1 MKDFDIILSDKNKVP
16 MNVTDKNLYVYDFSS
31 FSLVQLHH
39 NASELLAERIKEK
52 LNANTANVSL
62 INELAKDVK
71 IEYVA
76 KLSESVEE
84 KLKKG
89 ELSFGIRKKTGEMYA
104 VIKNALTGE
113 VVSTVTLEEKVV
125 KDLGVLPELSSIQAQ
140 LASLSE
146 QIESLNRIIQRVEQ
160 GQYNDRYAGF
170 FSARQLIYEG
180 ISTQDEFV
188 RKTLFLNAIN
198 ISNETIA
205 KLMLSIHY
213 DSISL
218 LDIKTNPKEAVRID
232 SLLQT
237 SLGYLNQSVQ
247 LNLIAYTALG
257 ERDAI
262 YSVLTNYQSF
272 IEQNLLSPRED
283 GKTVAWLLDNGQKG
297 NDGILVDLVED
308 VFNKI
313 EKITYSRQY
322 EFKKELD
329 YEE

>member
-31 FSLVQLHH
+31 FSLVQLHQ
-39 NASELLAERIKEK
+39 NASVLLVEKIKEK
-52 LNANTANVSL
+52 LSANMVNVSL
-62 INELAKDVK
+62 IEELTKENK

-89 ELSFGIRKKTGEMYA
+89 ELGFGIRKKTGEIYA
-104 VIKNALTGE
+104 VIKNTLTGE

-125 KDLGVLPELSSIQAQ
+125 RDLGVLPELSAIQGQ
-140 LASLSE
+140 LASLSD
-146 QIESLNRIIQRVEQ
+146 QIENLNRIIQRVEQ

-170 FSARQLIYEG
+170 FSARQLMYEG
-180 ISTQDEFV
+180 MSSQDELI
-188 RKTLFLNAIN
+188 RKTLLLNAIN
-198 ISNETIA
+198 INNETIA

-213 DSISL
+213 DSIAL
-218 LDIKTNPKEAVRID
+218 LDVKTNPKEAMRID
-232 SLLQT
+232 TLLQT
-237 SLGYLNQSVQ
+237 SLGYLNSSVQ

-257 ERDAI
+257 ERDAL
-262 YSVLTNYQSF
+262 YSVLTNYLSF

-297 NDGILVDLVED
+297 NDGILVELVVD
-308 VFNKI
+308 VVNRIDKV
-313 EKITYSRQY
+313 THTRQH
-322 EFKKELD
+322 EFKKVLD